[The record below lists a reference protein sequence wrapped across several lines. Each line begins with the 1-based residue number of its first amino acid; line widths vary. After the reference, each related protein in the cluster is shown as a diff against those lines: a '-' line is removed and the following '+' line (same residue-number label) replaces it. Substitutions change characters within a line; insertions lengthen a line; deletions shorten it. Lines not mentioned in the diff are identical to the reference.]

1 MKIDISGSS
10 LAVLWLE
17 LWAFTAESLDS
28 IPVWGPKI
36 LQAEQHGQKKIHLV
50 YNICIS
56 YERILVG
63 PFLLY
68 LLGNNF
74 FFF

>member
-17 LWAFTAESLDS
+17 LWAFTAESLYL

-36 LQAEQHGQKKIHLV
+36 LQAE
-50 YNICIS
+50 
-56 YERILVG
+56 
-63 PFLLY
+63 
-68 LLGNNF
+68 
-74 FFF
+74 